1 MELVYEAAA
10 ERRVMPAELARAFSA
25 PLAVWRATIL
35 RGQTLTAATSYFLV
49 AAGAGAF
56 FAAGA
61 TGSGKIMVA
70 DLMLSSSGKFL
81 SR

>member
-1 MELVYEAAA
+1 
-10 ERRVMPAELARAFSA
+10 MPAESASAFPA
-25 PLAVWRATIL
+25 CLAVWRATIL
-35 RGQTLTAATSYFLV
+35 SIVRYHGHNSRTFTAATSYFLV

-61 TGSGKIMVA
+61 AGSGKIMVA